1 MTIDDSGKKWWT
13 GSEPSDIGEYL
24 SALSAE
30 SYAIDE
36 FRLAHCSCGCNRFSL
51 KWLSA
56 DGAVQRI
63 CADCST
69 PHFICDSEE
78 NWEGKSRTYKCVGC
92 HSPHANVGVGYSL
105 YEGSTAVHWLFVGV
119 RCSQCGIL
127 GCVADWKI
135 GYEPS
140 LQLLEQ
146 A

>member
-13 GSEPSDIGEYL
+13 GSDPLDIGDYL

-30 SYAIDE
+30 SYAISE
-36 FRLAHCSCGCNRFSL
+36 FRLALCTCGSNRFFL
-51 KWLSA
+51 KWLP
-56 DGAVQRI
+56 DGAQRT
-63 CADCST
+63 CADCGSAN
-69 PHFICDSEE
+69 FIGDSEE
-78 NWEGKSRTYKCVGC
+78 NWEGKPKTYKCVGC
-92 HSPHANVGVGYSL
+92 RSPHANVGVGYSL
-105 YEGSTAVHWLFVGV
+105 YEDRSAVRWLFVGV

-140 LQLLEQ
+140 LQLLER